1 MTEKTVDAFICF
13 DANLPKLPTCKQN
26 CGMKQSILCVHRF
39 DHKVQVEHCNT
50 KRFQGWSDLRIF
62 TYFLGR
68 VLESIAERSVTP
80 DSIFIILTKDRDFI
94 EDIRREWEEAN
105 AGTRLDL
112 VFSGNY
118 ISSGGLIV
126 FICQIDCPNY
136 GHNRADDLKCALY
149 KVNNFLS
156 KKDEA

>member
-1 MTEKTVDAFICF
+1 
-13 DANLPKLPTCKQN
+13 
-26 CGMKQSILCVHRF
+26 MKQSILCVHRF

-50 KRFQGWSDLRIF
+50 RRFQGWSDLRIF

-68 VLESIAERSVTP
+68 VLESIAEGSVTP

-94 EDIRREWEEAN
+94 EDIRREWEEAD
-105 AGTRLDL
+105 AGARLDL
-112 VFSGNY
+112 EFSGNY
-118 ISSGGLIV
+118 ISNGGLVV

-136 GHNRADDLKCALY
+136 GHGRADDLKCAFY

-156 KKDEA
+156 QTDKA